1 LFKQYFV
8 LGAQMKFTRVVAIA
22 VIVGSVGIGAL
33 QAQSFRDQ
41 PKEFPPA
48 TYKGKQYVDSTGC
61 VFIRAGIDGNVTWV
75 PRVSRKRDGVCGFKP
90 TNVGTAAASPASTA
104 GAPVQITLDNAPKQT
119 TRVAAAPAAAAKPR
133 PVPQVRRAQP
143 VVRQTAPKVVRQ
155 AAPRPVA
162 PAPKVVASASVAA
175 PRVAVVCPGR
185 SALSQRYTGTA
196 GDNVRCGPQAHRIV
210 GVQGHTPRGVAPQ
223 YKPQSR
229 TGTVAVAPRTRIVPK
244 HVAINRINTFNSV
257 QVPNGYK
264 QVWEDDRLNPKRAE
278 QNLAG
283 RTQMLLIWTNTVPRR
298 LINQTTGQDVTAKM
312 PLIYPYTSID
322 QQRREMGEVTL
333 ATRDGQLVK
342 RIVRNPG
349 GAPVLRKPTYS
360 SRSAAKPDA
369 VASVKPVQ
377 IQNGGS
383 TYVQVG
389 TFKNASNAQQT
400 AQRIAR
406 MGMGA
411 RIGKSIRGGKT
422 YLSVQAGPFPKTS
435 ASKALGKLRG
445 VGYQDAYIR

>member
-1 LFKQYFV
+1 
-8 LGAQMKFTRVVAIA
+8 
-22 VIVGSVGIGAL
+22 
-33 QAQSFRDQ
+33 
-41 PKEFPPA
+41 
-48 TYKGKQYVDSTGC
+48 
-61 VFIRAGIDGNVTWV
+61 
-75 PRVSRKRDGVCGFKP
+75 
-90 TNVGTAAASPASTA
+90 
-104 GAPVQITLDNAPKQT
+104 
-119 TRVAAAPAAAAKPR
+119 
-133 PVPQVRRAQP
+133 
-143 VVRQTAPKVVRQ
+143 
-155 AAPRPVA
+155 
-162 PAPKVVASASVAA
+162 
-175 PRVAVVCPGR
+175 
-185 SALSQRYTGTA
+185 
-196 GDNVRCGPQAHRIV
+196 
-210 GVQGHTPRGVAPQ
+210 
-223 YKPQSR
+223 
-229 TGTVAVAPRTRIVPK
+229 
-244 HVAINRINTFNSV
+244 
-257 QVPNGYK
+257 
-264 QVWEDDRLNPKRAE
+264 
-278 QNLAG
+278 
-283 RTQMLLIWTNTVPRR
+283 

-360 SRSAAKPDA
+360 SRSATKPDA